1 MTWEL
6 ETVAL
11 VVEAATVLTRMVP
24 LAISRLVVVDS
35 LGFLRGCSQEV
46 VEQMESGVKD
56 AEEEMGMDVED
67 VCCCWPASNSES

>member
-11 VVEAATVLTRMVP
+11 VMEAETVLTKMVT

-35 LGFLRGCSQEV
+35 LGFLRGCSREV
-46 VEQMESGVKD
+46 VEQMESGVED

-67 VCCCWPASNSES
+67 VCCCWPASSSES